1 MSTIKQ
7 QINTGEAGLIP
18 FVGLTDL
25 EFQKLSLGS
34 APRRTLRQLIENE
47 LAGASLRDQKK
58 SLRLLLLRLAG
69 SASHQHQI

>member
-7 QINTGEAGLIP
+7 QINTEADSGSP
-18 FVGLTDL
+18 FRVREDCVGSHFPT
-25 EFQKLSLGS
+25 QSPSPSLK
-34 APRRTLRQLIENE
+34 QLIENE

-69 SASHQHQI
+69 SASHQHTI